1 VLNALGP
8 GDYFG
13 EMSMLEGRKT
23 RSVCIGKGSA
33 TMALHAGAHH
43 GAHSHGPHR

>member
-1 VLNALGP
+1 MLNALGP

-23 RSVCIGKGSA
+23 RSVSMRKRSA

-43 GAHSHGPHR
+43 GADSPPHR